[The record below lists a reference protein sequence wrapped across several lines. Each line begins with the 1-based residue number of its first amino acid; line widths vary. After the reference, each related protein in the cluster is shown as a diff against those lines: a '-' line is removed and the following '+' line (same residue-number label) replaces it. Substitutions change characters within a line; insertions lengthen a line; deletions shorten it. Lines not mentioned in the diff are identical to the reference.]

1 MTYYINLDY
10 NFFLSKLIIMIN
22 FYDKLP
28 KDIKNETKIDKNF
41 KNHYIL
47 PNSMIAII
55 GGTGSGKSNALC
67 NLISKQSNKYYDII
81 IFNPVSTDEPLLKLL
96 KQKMPDLNLIN
107 NIEELP
113 SLSEFVGDSEHEKL
127 IVFDDVINMEKKHF
141 KKVNEYFTGGRKLSF
156 TVVIMAQN
164 YVSIPKTIVRNCQ
177 YFFIFKL
184 NDNVTINNVI
194 RNHNIYNVDKEKFRK
209 LYDDATSEP
218 MNFFLVDLKTKDKTK
233 HLRKNFTS
241 FYEI

>member
-1 MTYYINLDY
+1 
-10 NFFLSKLIIMIN
+10 MIN
-22 FYDKLP
+22 FYDKLS
-28 KDIKNETKIDKNF
+28 KDIKNETKLDKNF

-96 KQKMPDLNLIN
+96 KQKMPDLHLISD
-107 NIEELP
+107 IEELP
-113 SLSEFVGDSEHEKL
+113 SLSEFVGDSDHEKL
-127 IVFDDVINMEKKHF
+127 IVFDDVINMEKKNF
-141 KKVNEYFTGGRKLSF
+141 KKVNEYFTVGRKLGF

-184 NDNVTINNVI
+184 NDNVTINNLI
-194 RNHNIYNVDKEKFRK
+194 RNHNIYNVDKDKFRK
-209 LYDDATSEP
+209 LYDEATSEP
-218 MNFFLVDLKTKDKTK
+218 LNFFLVDLKTKDKTK
-233 HLRKNFTS
+233 HLRKNFVE

>member
-1 MTYYINLDY
+1 
-10 NFFLSKLIIMIN
+10 MIN
-22 FYDKLP
+22 FYEKIP
-28 KDIKNETKIDKNF
+28 KDIKNETKLDKNF

-96 KQKMPDLNLIN
+96 KQKMPDLHLISD
-107 NIEELP
+107 IEELP

-141 KKVNEYFTGGRKLSF
+141 KKVNEYFTGGRKLGF

-177 YFFIFKL
+177 YFLIFKL
-184 NDNVTINNVI
+184 NDNITINNLI
-194 RNHNIYNVDKEKFRK
+194 RNHNIYNVDKDKFRK
-209 LYDDATSEP
+209 LYDEATSEP
-218 MNFFLVDLKTKDKTK
+218 LNFFLVDLKTKDKTK
-233 HLRKNFTS
+233 HLRKNFID
-241 FYEI
+241 FYEL

>member
-1 MTYYINLDY
+1 
-10 NFFLSKLIIMIN
+10 MIN
-22 FYDKLP
+22 FYEKIP
-28 KDIKNETKIDKNF
+28 KDIKNETKLDKNF

-96 KQKMPDLNLIN
+96 KQKMPDLHLISD
-107 NIEELP
+107 IEELP

-177 YFFIFKL
+177 YFLIFKL
-184 NDNVTINNVI
+184 NDNITINNLI
-194 RNHNIYNVDKEKFRK
+194 RNHNIYNVDKDKFRK
-209 LYDDATSEP
+209 LYDEATSEP
-218 MNFFLVDLKTKDKTK
+218 LNFFLVDLKAKDKTK
-233 HLRKNFTS
+233 HLRRNFTS
-241 FYEI
+241 FFEI

>member
-1 MTYYINLDY
+1 
-10 NFFLSKLIIMIN
+10 MIN
-22 FYDKLP
+22 FYDKLS
-28 KDIKNETKIDKNF
+28 KDIKNETKLDKNF

-67 NLISKQSNKYYDII
+67 NLISKQSNKYYYII

-96 KQKMPDLNLIN
+96 KQKMPDLHLISD
-107 NIEELP
+107 IEELP

-177 YFFIFKL
+177 YFLIFKL
-184 NDNVTINNVI
+184 NDNITINNLI
-194 RNHNIYNVDKEKFRK
+194 RNHNIYNVDKDKFRK
-209 LYDDATSEP
+209 LYDEATSEP
-218 MNFFLVDLKTKDKTK
+218 LNFFLVDLKTKDKTK
-233 HLRKNFTS
+233 HLRRNFTS
-241 FYEI
+241 FFEI

>member
-1 MTYYINLDY
+1 
-10 NFFLSKLIIMIN
+10 MIN
-22 FYDKLP
+22 FYDKLS
-28 KDIKNETKIDKNF
+28 KDIKNEVKLDKNF

-96 KQKMPDLNLIN
+96 KQKMPELHLISD
-107 NIEELP
+107 IEELP

-141 KKVNEYFTGGRKLSF
+141 KKVNEYFTGGRKLGF
-156 TVVIMAQN
+156 TVVILAQN

-184 NDNVTINNVI
+184 NDNVTINNLI
-194 RNHNIYNVDKEKFRK
+194 RNHNIYNVDKETFRK
-209 LYDDATSEP
+209 YYDDATTEP
-218 MNFFLVDLKTKDKTK
+218 LNFFLVDLKTKDKTK
-233 HLRKNFTS
+233 HLRKKLYRIFS
-241 FYEI
+241 DLI

>member
-1 MTYYINLDY
+1 
-10 NFFLSKLIIMIN
+10 MIN
-22 FYDKLP
+22 FYDKLS
-28 KDIKNETKIDKNF
+28 KDIKNETKLDKNF

-81 IFNPVSTDEPLLKLL
+81 IFNPVSVDEPLLKLL
-96 KQKMPDLNLIN
+96 KQKMPDLHLISD
-107 NIEELP
+107 IEELP
-113 SLSEFVGDSEHEKL
+113 SLSEFVGDSDHEKL

-156 TVVIMAQN
+156 TVAIMAQN

-177 YFFIFKL
+177 YFLIFKL
-184 NDNVTINNVI
+184 NDNVTINTLI
-194 RNHNIYNVDKEKFRK
+194 RNHNIYNVDKDKFRK
-209 LYDDATSEP
+209 LYDEATAEP
-218 MNFFLVDLKTKDKTK
+218 LNFFLVDLKTKDKTK
-233 HLRKNFTS
+233 HLRRNFTS
-241 FYEI
+241 FFEI

>member
-1 MTYYINLDY
+1 
-10 NFFLSKLIIMIN
+10 MIN
-22 FYDKLP
+22 FYEKIP
-28 KDIKNETKIDKNF
+28 KDIKNETKLDKNF

-96 KQKMPDLNLIN
+96 KQKMPDLHLISD
-107 NIEELP
+107 IEELP

-141 KKVNEYFTGGRKLSF
+141 KKVNEYFRGGRKLSF

-177 YFFIFKL
+177 YFLIFKL
-184 NDNVTINNVI
+184 NDNITINNLI
-194 RNHNIYNVDKEKFRK
+194 RNHNIYNVDKDKFRK
-209 LYDDATSEP
+209 LYDEATSEP
-218 MNFFLVDLKTKDKTK
+218 LNFFLVDLKTKDKTK
-233 HLRKNFTS
+233 HLRRNFTS
-241 FYEI
+241 FFEI